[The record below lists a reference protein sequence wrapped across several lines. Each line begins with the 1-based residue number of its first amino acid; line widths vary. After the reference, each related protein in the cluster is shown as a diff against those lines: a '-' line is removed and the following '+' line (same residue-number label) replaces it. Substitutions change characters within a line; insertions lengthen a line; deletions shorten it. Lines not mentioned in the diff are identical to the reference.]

1 MKDILKMVYGD
12 QKEVKL
18 ESQVFEFGL
27 IDDIKSSM
35 KEANRGAMKAIDL
48 ANDAKKPAEE
58 SLKLNKA
65 LLNKI
70 DVVIKKA
77 KELGINEV
85 VSDLNKKRQ
94 QVEINIKEIDSI
106 LNALYKI

>member
-1 MKDILKMVYGD
+1 MVYGD

-27 IDDIKSSM
+27 LDNIKSSM
-35 KEANRGAMKAIDL
+35 KEANRGAMKAINL

-58 SLKLNKA
+58 SLKLNQT
-65 LLNKI
+65 LLKKI

-77 KELGINEV
+77 KEIGIDEV
-85 VSDLNKKRQ
+85 VSDLNKKRE
-94 QVEINIKEIDSI
+94 QVKTNIKEINNI
-106 LNALYKI
+106 LDALYKI